1 MPQSGLAFSCGRG
14 DPHSQMAVVAT
25 GRYAQGA
32 VWAEKNT
39 MPSNFL
45 DDLLEAYHEVMVQP
59 WGEGLVGKKFP
70 WNWYA
75 SCRTHGGEPWCVC
88 DAYLPIHARTYAR
101 TTISAAHCVA
111 LPHAAL
117 LPRVLVLASC
127 SSHEATDTIQPQHR
141 THPRPPAGARA
152 DAMWA

>member
-1 MPQSGLAFSCGRG
+1 MPQSGLAFSCGRA
-14 DPHSQMAVVAT
+14 PHSQMAVVAT

-32 VWAEKNT
+32 AWAEKNT
-39 MPSNFL
+39 MPSSFL

-88 DAYLPIHARTYAR
+88 VLTYTCAYICAHDSQRCALCR
-101 TTISAAHCVA
+101 SAARR
-111 LPHAAL
+111 AA
-117 LPRVLVLASC
+117 A
-127 SSHEATDTIQPQHR
+127 
-141 THPRPPAGARA
+141 ARA
-152 DAMWA
+152 CTSFVFKSRSNRYDTATAQDASSPTRWCTR